1 MYFILYSL
9 GVATKPV
16 PFYVAVDIV
25 AMTIENKELK
35 TVVVHRETAKTGMLA
50 LPGGIVKPN
59 ESLRQAAIRE
69 LFEETGIKVEAD
81 QLHQGRAFGDP
92 DRDPRGRYVTIA
104 YVALLPIIDVIKAG
118 SDAATAELVPVQRI
132 LSGKLKLEFD
142 HNKIVRTAYKKAI
155 KLIEETSAATSF
167 CNRRGFSLSE
177 LRNVYETIL
186 GWEIDSANFRRKVA
200 ETKGLVEFVEA
211 GSLTPSGGTRG
222 RPSDT
227 YKRGK
232 AIELDPP
239 MRFRGPSDK
248 KSRY

>member
-1 MYFILYSL
+1 M
-9 GVATKPV
+9 ATKPV

-35 TVVVHRETAKTGMLA
+35 TVVVHRETAKTGVLA

-104 YVALLPIIDVIKAG
+104 YVALLPIIDVISAG

-132 LSGKLKLEFD
+132 LSGRLKLEFD
-142 HNKIVRTAYKKAI
+142 HNKIVKTAYERAI
-155 KLIEETSAATSF
+155 RLIEDTPAATSF
-167 CNRRGFSLSE
+167 CSRKGFSLSD

-186 GWEIDSANFRRKVA
+186 GWEIDPANFRRKVA
-200 ETKGLVEFVEA
+200 ETKGLVEFVEPGTVA
-211 GSLTPSGGTRG
+211 PSGGSRG
-222 RPSDT
+222 RPSDM

-232 AIELDPP
+232 ARRLDPP
-239 MRFRGPSDK
+239 MRFRGPSDLS
-248 KSRY
+248 SR

>member
-1 MYFILYSL
+1 
-9 GVATKPV
+9 VATKPV

-35 TVVVHRETAKTGMLA
+35 TVVVHRETAKSGVLA

-104 YVALLPIIDVIKAG
+104 YVALLPIIDVISAG

-132 LSGKLKLEFD
+132 LSGRLKLEFD
-142 HNKIVRTAYKKAI
+142 HNKIVKTAYERAI
-155 KLIEETSAATSF
+155 RLIEDTPAATSF
-167 CNRRGFSLSE
+167 CSRKGFSLSD

-186 GWEIDSANFRRKVA
+186 GWEIDPANFRRKVA
-200 ETKGLVEFVEA
+200 ETKGLVEFVEPGTVA
-211 GSLTPSGGTRG
+211 PSGGSRG
-222 RPSDT
+222 RPSDM

-232 AIELDPP
+232 ARRLDTP
-239 MRFRGPSDK
+239 MRFRGPSDPS
-248 KSRY
+248 SR

>member
-1 MYFILYSL
+1 M
-9 GVATKPV
+9 ATKPV
-16 PFYVAVDIV
+16 SFYVAVDIV

-35 TVVVHRETAKTGMLA
+35 TVVVHRETAKTGVLA

-59 ESLRQAAIRE
+59 ESLRQAAMRE

-104 YVALLPIIDVIKAG
+104 YAALLPIIDVISAG

-132 LSGKLKLEFD
+132 LSGRLKLEFD
-142 HNKIVRTAYKKAI
+142 HNKIVKTAYERAI
-155 KLIEETSAATSF
+155 RLIEDTPAATSF
-167 CNRRGFSLSE
+167 CSRKGFSLSD

-186 GWEIDSANFRRKVA
+186 GWEIDPANFRRKVA
-200 ETKGLVEFVEA
+200 ETKGLVEFVEPGTVA
-211 GSLTPSGGTRG
+211 PSGGSRG
-222 RPSDT
+222 RPSDM

-232 AIELDPP
+232 ARRLDPP
-239 MRFRGPSDK
+239 MRFRGPSDPS
-248 KSRY
+248 SR

>member
-1 MYFILYSL
+1 
-9 GVATKPV
+9 
-16 PFYVAVDIV
+16 
-25 AMTIENKELK
+25 MTIEDKELK
-35 TVVVHRETAKTGMLA
+35 TVVVHRETAKTGVLA

-104 YVALLPIIDVIKAG
+104 YVALLPIIDVISAG

-132 LSGKLKLEFD
+132 LSGRLKLEFD
-142 HNKIVRTAYKKAI
+142 HNKIVKTAYERAI
-155 KLIEETSAATSF
+155 RLIEDTPAATSF
-167 CNRRGFSLSE
+167 CSRKGFSLSD

-186 GWEIDSANFRRKVA
+186 GWEIDPANFRRKVA
-200 ETKGLVEFVEA
+200 ETKGLVEFVEP
-211 GSLTPSGGTRG
+211 GSVAPSGGSRG
-222 RPSDT
+222 RPSDM

-232 AIELDPP
+232 ARRLDPP
-239 MRFRGPSDK
+239 MRFRGPSD
-248 KSRY
+248 SSLR

>member
-1 MYFILYSL
+1 
-9 GVATKPV
+9 
-16 PFYVAVDIV
+16 
-25 AMTIENKELK
+25 MTIENKELK
-35 TVVVHRETAKTGMLA
+35 TVVVHRETAKSGVLA

-104 YVALLPIIDVIKAG
+104 YVALLPIIDVISAG

-132 LSGKLKLEFD
+132 LSGRLKLEFD
-142 HNKIVRTAYKKAI
+142 HNKIVKTAYERAI
-155 KLIEETSAATSF
+155 RLIEDTPAATSF
-167 CNRRGFSLSE
+167 CSRKGFSLSD

-186 GWEIDSANFRRKVA
+186 GWEIDPANFRRKVA
-200 ETKGLVEFVEA
+200 ETKGLVEFVEPGTVA
-211 GSLTPSGGTRG
+211 PSGGSRG
-222 RPSDT
+222 RPSDM

-232 AIELDPP
+232 ARRLDTP
-239 MRFRGPSDK
+239 MRFRGPSDPS
-248 KSRY
+248 SR

>member
-1 MYFILYSL
+1 
-9 GVATKPV
+9 VATKPV

-35 TVVVHRETAKTGMLA
+35 TVVVHRETAKSGVLA

-104 YVALLPIIDVIKAG
+104 YVALLPIIDVISAG

-132 LSGKLKLEFD
+132 LSGRLKLEFD
-142 HNKIVRTAYKKAI
+142 HNKIVKTAYERAI
-155 KLIEETSAATSF
+155 RLIEDTPAATSF
-167 CNRRGFSLSE
+167 CSRKGFSLSD

-186 GWEIDSANFRRKVA
+186 GWEIDPANFRRKVA
-200 ETKGLVEFVEA
+200 ETKGLVEFVEPGTVA
-211 GSLTPSGGTRG
+211 PSGGSRG
-222 RPSDT
+222 RPSDM

-232 AIELDPP
+232 ARRLDTP
-239 MRFRGPSDK
+239 MRFRGPSDL
-248 KSRY
+248 SLR